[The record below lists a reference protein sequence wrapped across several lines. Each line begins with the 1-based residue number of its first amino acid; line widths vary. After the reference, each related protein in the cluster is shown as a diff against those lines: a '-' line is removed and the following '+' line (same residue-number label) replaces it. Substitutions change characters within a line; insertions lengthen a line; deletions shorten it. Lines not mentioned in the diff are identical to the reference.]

1 MTRLSPDERSELVGR
16 FRRWMLEQRQPL
28 TRQRDAVARIVLTGD
43 EHLSVEAIVRRL
55 REQGEKVG
63 TATVYRTLELLTR
76 AGFVRAHEF
85 GEGFRR
91 FEPASE
97 GGDHE
102 HLVCLRCGKVV
113 EFTHEHLTRML
124 PVIADEHAFRPERH
138 RVEIFGTCRE
148 CLRGELEQIGR

>member
-1 MTRLSPDERSELVGR
+1 M
-16 FRRWMLEQRQPL
+16 PL
-28 TRQRDAVARIVLTGD
+28 MSSGVTKSRPAIAAKARDARSRLCVARGLAPSA
-43 EHLSVEAIVRRL
+43 L
-55 REQGEKVG
+55 KVG

-76 AGFVRAHEF
+76 AGFARAHEF

-91 FEPASE
+91 FEAAGE
-97 GGDHE
+97 RGDHE

-113 EFTHEHLTRML
+113 EFTYEHLARML
-124 PVIADEHAFRPERH
+124 PVIADEHSFRPERH